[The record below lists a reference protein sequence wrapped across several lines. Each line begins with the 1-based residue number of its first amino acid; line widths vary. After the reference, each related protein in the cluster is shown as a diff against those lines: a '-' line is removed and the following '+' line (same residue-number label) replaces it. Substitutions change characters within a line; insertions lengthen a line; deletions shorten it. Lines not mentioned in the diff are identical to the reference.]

1 MSGQNGIRVEDMLK
15 MNMMKSSTLIAG
27 FKGIGNTVSTVNI
40 VADPDIMDWVQ
51 AGEFL
56 LTTAYYFTQNNIDN
70 LKNLIRK
77 ASYNNLAGI
86 GVKIKPYMD
95 ELPKEVIK
103 LADDL
108 NFPLID
114 IDQNIPLS
122 DIMMPV
128 SKEIFRK
135 QASLLDRIES
145 VHSKFTSAILDGK
158 GTIEIV
164 NIVQKNIKNPTILSL
179 DYLDKIEFAFGNIN
193 EESKKIFLEEVNKF
207 KNLTNG
213 KNELKKIQEEKIL
226 HNGKFIKKIVMPIV
240 LKDNIYGHIFAWSTD
255 TPLGG
260 FDASI
265 IESASTTIAL
275 SVLQDLS
282 IKEIE
287 IRYRSEFFED
297 LISQDEKRRHK
308 ALERSHL
315 LNLDLDSSYV
325 VEVMSFKFK
334 EEEKEKTPI
343 YEYLKENANMMVMT
357 VEDILNYYNLVG
369 VVSTK
374 LNGIQVLIKFED
386 TESYKKILD
395 KFNEKVI
402 EALGKKYPNIE
413 VHIGVG
419 RIYEGLKFMN
429 KSFADAI
436 KAIRTGKVV
445 THKNI
450 ITYDELGIF
459 KILCQ
464 DSLKEELN
472 DFYETILSD
481 LVEYDKKK
489 STDLIKTLTAY
500 FEYNGNLTRMSENL
514 YTHYNTVLYRINRIN
529 EITGMN
535 LDNPNDRLN
544 LEIALKIMKLI

>member
-193 EESKKIFLEEVNKF
+193 EESKKI
-207 KNLTNG
+207 
-213 KNELKKIQEEKIL
+213 
-226 HNGKFIKKIVMPIV
+226 
-240 LKDNIYGHIFAWSTD
+240 Y
-255 TPLGG
+255 
-260 FDASI
+260 I
-265 IESASTTIAL
+265 I
-275 SVLQDLS
+275 
-282 IKEIE
+282 
-287 IRYRSEFFED
+287 
-297 LISQDEKRRHK
+297 
-308 ALERSHL
+308 
-315 LNLDLDSSYV
+315 
-325 VEVMSFKFK
+325 
-334 EEEKEKTPI
+334 
-343 YEYLKENANMMVMT
+343 
-357 VEDILNYYNLVG
+357 
-369 VVSTK
+369 
-374 LNGIQVLIKFED
+374 
-386 TESYKKILD
+386 
-395 KFNEKVI
+395 
-402 EALGKKYPNIE
+402 
-413 VHIGVG
+413 
-419 RIYEGLKFMN
+419 
-429 KSFADAI
+429 
-436 KAIRTGKVV
+436 
-445 THKNI
+445 
-450 ITYDELGIF
+450 
-459 KILCQ
+459 
-464 DSLKEELN
+464 
-472 DFYETILSD
+472 
-481 LVEYDKKK
+481 
-489 STDLIKTLTAY
+489 
-500 FEYNGNLTRMSENL
+500 
-514 YTHYNTVLYRINRIN
+514 
-529 EITGMN
+529 
-535 LDNPNDRLN
+535 
-544 LEIALKIMKLI
+544 

>member
-226 HNGKFIKKIVMPIV
+226 HNGKFIKKIIMPIV